1 MQEIFRT
8 QDIVEISF
16 VKSLLDGA
24 GIRYFVFG
32 EHLNA
37 MVGGFVGDDI
47 SACRFMVLEDEM
59 DDALDILED
68 AGLFD
73 DEEYDEEDQ

>member
-8 QDIVEISF
+8 QDIVEVSF
-16 VKSLLDGA
+16 VKSLLDSA

-32 EHLNA
+32 EHLNSL
-37 MVGGFVGDDI
+37 VGDLVGDDI
-47 SACRFMVLEDEM
+47 SACRFMVLEDDM
-59 DDALDILED
+59 DDALDVLED

-73 DEEYDEEDQ
+73 EDEEYEEDE

>member
-1 MQEIFRT
+1 MQEVFRT
-8 QDIVEISF
+8 QDIVEISLI
-16 VKSLLDGA
+16 KSLLDAA

-32 EHLNA
+32 EHLNS
-37 MVGGFVGDDI
+37 MIGGLVGDDI
-47 SACRFMVLEDEM
+47 SACRFMVLDDEL

-73 DEEYDEEDQ
+73 EDGYYEDE

>member
-8 QDIVEISF
+8 QDIAEIAI
-16 VKSLLDGA
+16 VKSLLQSA
-24 GIRYFVFG
+24 NIEFFAMG

-37 MVGGFVGDDI
+37 MLGGNLDNI
-47 SACRFMVLEDEM
+47 SGCRFMVLDDDYDSAM
-59 DDALDILED
+59 DVLED

-73 DEEYDEEDQ
+73 DDEQEHD

>member
-8 QDIVEISF
+8 QDIVEVSV

-32 EHLNA
+32 EHLNNLFGN
-37 MVGGFVGDDI
+37 MIGDDI
-47 SACRFMVLEDEM
+47 SACRFMVLEEDA
-59 DDALDILED
+59 DDALDLLED

-73 DEEYDEEDQ
+73 EEDE